1 LARILVVDDQPSI
14 RETLKILLIEH
25 GYEIFIAEDGEG
37 ALELIKETPFDIV
50 VSDLR
55 MPKIDGVKLLE
66 QIKDIDSTIEVIVI
80 SAYADIKNAV
90 KAIKMGAFDY
100 LQKSFSPDEL
110 IITVEKALER
120 KRILEENRTLQA
132 KLQRRFQFEDI
143 VGESTE
149 IKEVFTMI
157 EKVSASK
164 ATILLTG
171 ESGTGKEIIA
181 RAIHKNSERA
191 SKLFVPINCAA
202 IPENLIESELF
213 GHEKGAF
220 TGAIQRKM
228 GKFEQGDGGT
238 IFLDEIG
245 ELPPSIQVKLLRFL
259 QEKEFERVGGL
270 ESIKVNVRLITATN
284 KDLLK
289 SIESGSFRED
299 LYYRINVVNI
309 VVPPLRDRK
318 DDIPLLVQYYINQFN
333 EEYQRNI
340 KIISLDAMDC
350 LMGYNWPGN
359 VRELKNIIERAVA
372 VSDYREETILPKH
385 LPIYFTGK
393 VMDKVQAK
401 DTFTLEEWEKIHIY
415 NVLQQVKW
423 NKSRAAEELGINRQ
437 TLYNKIKEYSIEKTK
452 GI

>member
-1 LARILVVDDQPSI
+1 MAKILVVDDQPSI
-14 RETLKILLIEH
+14 RETLKILLDEQ
-25 GYEIFIAEDGEG
+25 GYDVHITEDGEG
-37 ALELIKETPFDIV
+37 ALELVKNIAFDIV
-50 VSDLR
+50 ITDLR

-66 QIKDIDSTIEVIVI
+66 TIKDIDSSIEVIVI

-120 KRILEENRTLQA
+120 KRLLEENRSLQA
-132 KLQRRFQFEDI
+132 KLKRKFQFEDI
-143 VGESTE
+143 VGESNE
-149 IKEVFTMI
+149 IKEIFTLI
-157 EKVSASK
+157 EKVSSSK
-164 ATILLTG
+164 ASILLTG

-181 RAIHKNSERA
+181 RAIHKNSDRA
-191 SKLFVPINCAA
+191 TKLFVPINCAA

-213 GHEKGAF
+213 GHEKGSF

-228 GKFEQGDGGT
+228 GKFEQADGGT
-238 IFLDEIG
+238 FFLDEIG
-245 ELPPSIQVKLLRFL
+245 ELPPSMQVKLLRFL
-259 QEKEFERVGGL
+259 QEREFERVGGL
-270 ESIKVNVRLITATN
+270 ERIKVNVRLIAATN

-289 SIESGSFRED
+289 SIETGSFRED

-309 VVPPLRDRK
+309 MVPPLRERK
-318 DDIPLLVQYYINQFN
+318 DDIPLLVQYFINQFN

-340 KIISLDAMDC
+340 KVISLEAMDC
-350 LMGYNWPGN
+350 MLGYNWPGN

-372 VSDYREETILPKH
+372 ISDHREESILPKH
-385 LPIYFTGK
+385 LPLYLTGK

-401 DTFTLEEWEKIHIY
+401 DNFTLEEWEKIHIY

-423 NKSRAAEELGINRQ
+423 NKSKAAEELGINRQ
-437 TLYNKIKEYSIEKTK
+437 TLYNKIKEFKIEKTK